1 MEQGSDRTLETTNPP
16 FQGGSPPQTSA
27 PPPPSGDDAPT
38 WRPPPAP
45 DHPREPGIQE
55 GLPEADFDRQ
65 ETPGID
71 EEQNAAVAHDPPDVD
86 LEEHAPYEIEPA
98 EGPYSYEAE
107 QGEEPAP
114 YEIGGELPTAYAD
127 APPEPAAE
135 PAPYFEPLSAEPYAQ
150 EPAEPY
156 LEASPDEYAEA
167 PAGEY
172 SDENEG
178 SPSANGASQPSDPI
192 GLTPPRRRGG
202 SGRLITDHIVELGFA
217 TAEQV
222 EEAVVR
228 GRTAGI
234 PAEQALINSGAINSD
249 QLARATAERFGLDHL
264 DLSQFDIDLGAVNL
278 IPLHAAKRF
287 EAVPVAFVDQGTVL
301 VAMVDP
307 TNVRAVDD
315 IGIMTSMEV
324 RPAVAA
330 PEDIASVMA
339 RISKLDTAVAEAI
352 EAGEEEAD
360 ETPTIHTAQ
369 PAESTANAP
378 VVKLVNGII
387 AQAVEEKASD
397 VHFEPQGRE
406 IRVRYRVDGMLHD
419 VTTIPRRMVAGVIS
433 RLKIMG
439 NLDIAEKRLPQDG
452 RISVMVEKHPI
463 DIRVASL
470 PAVNGEKIV
479 LRLLD
484 KEKALI
490 TLDQLGMQP
499 ETLASFSKSFRNAY
513 GATLVTGPTGSGKTT
528 SLYAALNIINT
539 PEKNIVTIEDPAE
552 YQLRGITQIQVN
564 TRTGLTFAAGL
575 RSIVRADPDVIM
587 IGEIRD
593 KETAQIAV
601 ESALTGHL
609 VLSTM
614 HTNDAP
620 SAMTRLTEMGVEPFL
635 TASAID
641 CVISQ
646 RLVRMLCSSCKEPVV
661 ITAEQFNESQKRLAA
676 ADFETHDELIEAFA
690 ARGCT
695 RCSNT
700 GYRGRVGIYEAML
713 VNDEIRA
720 LVIERAPADAIRS
733 VALMHGMRTLV
744 QDGFE
749 KVKKGLTTIEEIA
762 RVTGSAVS
770 AD

>member
-1 MEQGSDRTLETTNPP
+1 
-16 FQGGSPPQTSA
+16 
-27 PPPPSGDDAPT
+27 
-38 WRPPPAP
+38 
-45 DHPREPGIQE
+45 
-55 GLPEADFDRQ
+55 
-65 ETPGID
+65 
-71 EEQNAAVAHDPPDVD
+71 
-86 LEEHAPYEIEPA
+86 
-98 EGPYSYEAE
+98 
-107 QGEEPAP
+107 
-114 YEIGGELPTAYAD
+114 
-127 APPEPAAE
+127 
-135 PAPYFEPLSAEPYAQ
+135 
-150 EPAEPY
+150 
-156 LEASPDEYAEA
+156 
-167 PAGEY
+167 
-172 SDENEG
+172 
-178 SPSANGASQPSDPI
+178 
-192 GLTPPRRRGG
+192 
-202 SGRLITDHIVELGFA
+202 
-217 TAEQV
+217 
-222 EEAVVR
+222 
-228 GRTAGI
+228 
-234 PAEQALINSGAINSD
+234 
-249 QLARATAERFGLDHL
+249 
-264 DLSQFDIDLGAVNL
+264 
-278 IPLHAAKRF
+278 
-287 EAVPVAFVDQGTVL
+287 VDQGTVL
-301 VAMVDP
+301 VAMTDP

-315 IGIMTSMEV
+315 IGIMTSMDV

-339 RISKLDTAVAEAI
+339 RISKLDSAVADAI
-352 EAGEEEAD
+352 EAGEEEAE
-360 ETPTIHTAQ
+360 ETSPIETTQSAETAD
-369 PAESTANAP
+369 AP

-397 VHFEPQGRE
+397 VHFEPQGKE

-419 VTTIPRRMVAGVIS
+419 VTTIPRRMVAGVTS

-439 NLDIAEKRLPQDG
+439 GLDIAEKRLPQDG
-452 RISVMVEKHPI
+452 RISVIVEKHPI

-470 PAVNGEKIV
+470 PAVMGEKVV

-484 KEKALI
+484 KDKALI
-490 TLDQLGMQP
+490 TLDMLGMQP
-499 ETLASFSKSFRNAY
+499 DTLGAFTRSFRNAY

-552 YQLRGITQIQVN
+552 YQLHGITQIQVN
-564 TRTGLTFAAGL
+564 AKTGLTFAAGL

-620 SAMTRLTEMGVEPFL
+620 SAMTRLTEMGIEPFL
-635 TASAID
+635 SASAID

-646 RLVRMLCSSCKEPVV
+646 RLVRLLCSHCKEKVL
-661 ITAEQFNESQKRLAA
+661 ISAEQFNESQKRIDVQYEAEEA
-676 ADFETHDELIEAFA
+676 NIEAYA
-690 ARGCT
+690 AHGCP
-695 RCSNT
+695 RCSNS

-713 VNDEIRA
+713 VNDEIRS

-733 VALMHGMRTLV
+733 IALMNGMRTLA

-749 KVKKGLTTIEEIA
+749 KVKQGLTTIEEIA